1 MIKKIDYSSTIQ
13 DLEKY
18 TLTHFSLR
26 EIRSKG
32 DSLFKGYSSIE
43 VSNIASQLF
52 SSSQYQARMLATYIL
67 GKLASQSTDAFELLK
82 KTVSEDT
89 DWRVQELLAMAF
101 DTYCNDRGYEKSLT
115 VIKDWLRDKKPNVRR
130 AVTEGLR
137 IWTSREYFKQH
148 PQVAIDLLSTLK
160 EDDSEYVRKS
170 VGNAL
175 RDISKKEKELVN
187 NELKTWNLQSKAIK
201 QTYNLASKF
210 L

>member
-1 MIKKIDYSSTIQ
+1 MNKIIQ
-13 DLEKY
+13 ELEDY
-18 TLTHFSLR
+18 TLNHYSLR
-26 EIRSKG
+26 EIRDKG
-32 DSLFKGYSSIE
+32 NFLLKEYSTEE
-43 VSNIASQLF
+43 VSGIAHQLN
-52 SSSQYQARMLATYIL
+52 SSHYQARMLATYLL
-67 GKLASQSTDAFELLK
+67 GKLASQLPEAFEFLR
-82 KTVSEDT
+82 KTVSKDA

-101 DTYCNDRGYEKSLT
+101 DTYCLDRGYEKSLL
-115 VIKDWLRDKKPNVRR
+115 VIKDWLRDKNPNVRR

-137 IWTSREYFKQH
+137 IWTSREYFKQN
-148 PQVAIDLLSTLK
+148 PQIAIDLLSALK
-160 EDDSEYVRKS
+160 EDESEYVRKS